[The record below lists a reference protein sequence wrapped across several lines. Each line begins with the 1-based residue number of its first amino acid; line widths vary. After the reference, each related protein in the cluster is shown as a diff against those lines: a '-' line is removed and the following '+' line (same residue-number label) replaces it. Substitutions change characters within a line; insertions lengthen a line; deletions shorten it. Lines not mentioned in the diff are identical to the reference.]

1 MAKVIE
7 AEVKARGQRFA
18 VVVSRFNDFI
28 TKRLLDGC
36 LKELK
41 HLGVKNDAITVIYV
55 PGSFEIPLTALKLAK
70 KKNIDAVICLG
81 CVIEGETLHFD
92 VISRAVTN
100 GIAQAA
106 LQSQKP
112 VIFGVLTAHTTKQAY
127 ERSKPKGDNKGC
139 DAAQA
144 AVSMANLFK
153 RI

>member
-7 AEVKARGQRFA
+7 GEVRTQGQRFA

-41 HLGVKNDAITVIYV
+41 RLGVKEHVITVVYV

-70 KKNIDAVICLG
+70 KKSVDAVICLG
-81 CVIEGETLHFD
+81 CVIKGETLHFD

-100 GIAQAA
+100 GIARAG
-106 LQSQKP
+106 LKSQKP
-112 VIFGVLTAHTTKQAY
+112 VIFGVLTPYTTKQAY
-127 ERSKPKGDNKGC
+127 KRSEPKGDNKGR

-144 AVSMANLFK
+144 AVSMANLFRK
-153 RI
+153 I